1 LLTEWLHHNILIFMY
16 VDNVKLSRFPLFL
29 LNTSIQIRFWWKSFF
44 FFWNYK
50 RSYISFTFYIDRHGP
65 KLNSQFLAIF
75 SQKKSSFPPILWA
88 SASIYSLYFYI
99 VSAYPRFFIWY
110 ISTKYISWEIQ
121 IYLKFSNFPRFI
133 LPQNDSFPI
142 ISSKPIFHI
151 CF

>member
-1 LLTEWLHHNILIFMY
+1 MLTEWLHHNILIFMY

-75 SQKKSSFPPILWA
+75 SQKNPVFPQYCGLPLVSTPYIFILFQPTHVF
-88 SASIYSLYFYI
+88 SYDIFLLSIFHEKY
-99 VSAYPRFFIWY
+99 
-110 ISTKYISWEIQ
+110 KYIW
-121 IYLKFSNFPRFI
+121 
-133 LPQNDSFPI
+133 SFPI
-142 ISSKPIFHI
+142 FRDLFYPKMTVSP
-151 CF
+151 